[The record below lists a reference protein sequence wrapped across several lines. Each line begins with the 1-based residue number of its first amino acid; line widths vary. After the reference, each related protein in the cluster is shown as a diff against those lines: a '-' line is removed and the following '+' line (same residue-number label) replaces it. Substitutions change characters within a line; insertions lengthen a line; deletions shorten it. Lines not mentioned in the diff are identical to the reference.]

1 MHALAI
7 PLVMSFAVC
16 FLLVITARWHGHLT
30 LDHPVGVQKAHVV
43 PVPRV
48 GGLGIY
54 MGLLATELLAPFGNQ
69 NTMQFILLAGV
80 PALAVGLV
88 EDVTK
93 QVGVSARLIA
103 TMVSGLMICISTRI
117 SLTSVGLP
125 FVDSL
130 LAVPGFSILF
140 TLFALAGL
148 ANAVNII
155 DGLNGLASGSI
166 AIAST
171 TLGAVAWGVGDQNLA
186 YAAAALTMAT
196 LGFWLVNFPWGKI
209 FMGDGGAYF
218 AGFALGWLAVLL
230 PERNPGISPWV
241 SLLAC
246 AYPVIETLYSMAR
259 RIKSRRSMGQP
270 DAMHLHSLVKT
281 QLVLRHFDHWP
292 RWARH
297 ALASPVIWLFAALP
311 TALAWALSNK
321 STSTLVVAFVGCM
334 VIYHLFYQR
343 LAGLAKV
350 SPVQDTSPAPLDS
363 WTAADASRERPQST
377 PTLAAKR
384 TLMGRE

>member
-7 PLVMSFAVC
+7 PLVVSIAVC
-16 FLLVITARWHGHLT
+16 LLLVITARWHGHLT

-54 MGLLATELLAPFGNQ
+54 LGLLATELLAPFG
-69 NTMQFILLAGV
+69 THDTLQFILLAGV
-80 PALAVGLV
+80 PALAVGLM
-88 EDVTK
+88 EDMTK
-93 QVGVSARLIA
+93 RVGVSARLIA
-103 TMVSGLMICISTRI
+103 TMVSGLMICITTRT
-117 SLTSVGLP
+117 SLTAVGLP

-130 LAVPGFSILF
+130 LAVPGFSVVF

-155 DGLNGLASGSI
+155 DGLNGLASGCI

-171 TLGAVAWGVGDQNLA
+171 TLGAVAWSVGDQDLA
-186 YAAAALTMAT
+186 YAAAALNLTT

-246 AYPVIETLYSMAR
+246 AYPIIETLYSMAR
-259 RIKSRRSMGQP
+259 RIKSRRSVGQP
-270 DAMHLHSLVKT
+270 DALHLHSLVKI
-281 QLVLRHFDHWP
+281 QLVLRHLGHWP

-311 TALAWALSNK
+311 ATLAWILSRE
-321 STSTLVVAFVGCM
+321 STATLVLAFAGCGLL
-334 VIYHLFYQR
+334 YHLFYQR
-343 LAGLAKV
+343 LAGLAQA

-363 WTAADASRERPQST
+363 WTATAPSQDRPHGA

>member
-103 TMVSGLMICISTRI
+103 TMISGLMICISTRI

-171 TLGAVAWGVGDQNLA
+171 TLGAVAWGVGDQDLA

-246 AYPVIETLYSMAR
+246 AYPVIETLYRMAR

-270 DAMHLHSLVKT
+270 DAML
-281 QLVLRHFDHWP
+281 
-292 RWARH
+292 
-297 ALASPVIWLFAALP
+297 
-311 TALAWALSNK
+311 
-321 STSTLVVAFVGCM
+321 
-334 VIYHLFYQR
+334 
-343 LAGLAKV
+343 
-350 SPVQDTSPAPLDS
+350 
-363 WTAADASRERPQST
+363 
-377 PTLAAKR
+377 
-384 TLMGRE
+384 